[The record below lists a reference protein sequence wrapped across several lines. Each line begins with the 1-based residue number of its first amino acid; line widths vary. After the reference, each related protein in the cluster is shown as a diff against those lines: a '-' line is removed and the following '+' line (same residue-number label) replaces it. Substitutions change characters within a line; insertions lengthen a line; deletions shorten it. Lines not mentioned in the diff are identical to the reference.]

1 MPAFSARNA
10 RIIFDGS
17 ALLGLKWTINAK
29 VDEIDVSSF
38 ESEGYV
44 DYIGGLW
51 EADVS
56 FDAIHPGGP
65 SAVTTLYP
73 GRVSTGVFY
82 LDAGTAKAVYNN
94 AVADIPPGFTT
105 SSAAQGRFFSFP
117 YLLITSVSVDAEVR
131 GFVRL
136 SVTAKNKGK
145 FTYPMP

>member
-10 RIIFDGS
+10 RIHFDGVY
-17 ALLGLKWTINAK
+17 LLGLKWTVNAK
-29 VDEIDVSSF
+29 VDELDVSNF
-38 ESEGYV
+38 EGEGYV

-51 EADVS
+51 EADIS
-56 FDAIHPGGP
+56 FDAIHHGG
-65 SAVTTLYP
+65 AVAATTLFP
-73 GRVSTGVFY
+73 GRICSGTFY

-94 AVADIPPGFTT
+94 AVTE
-105 SSAAQGRFFSFP
+105 
-117 YLLITSVSVDAEVR
+117 TSVAPGRAFTFPSLLVTSVNVDAEVR